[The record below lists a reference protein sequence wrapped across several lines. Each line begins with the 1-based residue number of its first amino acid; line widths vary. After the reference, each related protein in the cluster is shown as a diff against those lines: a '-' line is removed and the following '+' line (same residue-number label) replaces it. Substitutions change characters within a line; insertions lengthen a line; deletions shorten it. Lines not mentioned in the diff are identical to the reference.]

1 MYERIGL
8 GSLANSPLRLIPELE
23 LWDKIVLMVYKSN
36 DLLSV
41 RLFIME
47 KRAQCVLMDY
57 AAECFKFPRI
67 YPSLNQVDHTTKWT
81 VGLIRR
87 QIALIETE
95 WEHGARQLRKASSLT
110 QDATWSKYPPVPPS
124 APTKPSAAEGE
135 AYANMSLLDRQLRYI
150 IE

>member
-57 AAECFKFPRI
+57 AA
-67 YPSLNQVDHTTKWT
+67 
-81 VGLIRR
+81 
-87 QIALIETE
+87 
-95 WEHGARQLRKASSLT
+95 
-110 QDATWSKYPPVPPS
+110 
-124 APTKPSAAEGE
+124 
-135 AYANMSLLDRQLRYI
+135 
-150 IE
+150 